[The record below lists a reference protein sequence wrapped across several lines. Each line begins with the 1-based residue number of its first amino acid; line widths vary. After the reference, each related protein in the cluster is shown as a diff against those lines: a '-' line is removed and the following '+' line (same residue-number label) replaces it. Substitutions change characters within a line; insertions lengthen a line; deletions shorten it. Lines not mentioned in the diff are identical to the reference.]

1 MSLLQWLQDS
11 GFGQFIASSS
21 WANLILLCLH
31 AIGMSVVVG
40 ILWMLDLRILGFP
53 KSLPLAAFRPLM
65 RLAWVGFAV
74 NAASG
79 ILLFSGA
86 ATRFIIN
93 SDFQWKMLLMLLG
106 GLSVWVLQR
115 SIGLA
120 SREPAVQ
127 QGVQRLPGPQ
137 SLQDPQGTGFSSRTK
152 IVAAVSFLF
161 WLGVILFGRQIA
173 YTLARPTA

>member
-11 GFGQFIASSS
+11 GFGQFIESSA
-21 WANLILLCLH
+21 WANLILLCFH

-40 ILWMLDLRILGFP
+40 ILWMLDLRVLGFP
-53 KSLPLAAFRPLM
+53 KSLPLATFRPLM

-93 SDFQWKMLLMLLG
+93 TDFQLKMLLMLLG

-115 SIGLA
+115 SLGLA
-120 SREPAVQ
+120 WLEPADQ
-127 QGVQRLPGPQ
+127 HGRQGLHGLQAITGP
-137 SLQDPQGTGFSSRTK
+137 SFSSGAK

-173 YTLARPTA
+173 YTLARPTS